1 MSRPES
7 MFSVTWRPGASSNA
21 LEHARRWLIKRRLP
35 LFGLSWLGTL
45 ALWEIV
51 LSMEER
57 VGEGPVVVILAAQA
71 VLLAIAVALCRREPA
86 GERVRRL
93 AVATGI
99 MLGLSTAVLFALAE
113 IYGEVLAFALL
124 TLYLMAALLFA
135 WGWQPELILI
145 VGTLLPCWF
154 LVPSL
159 DFFVPSLEMATAVV
173 IGGALALAIAEGSAR
188 TFRISFLRRESEEE
202 MKRELEVSRDAYRD
216 LAENAQ
222 DLIYTIDLDGRFTY
236 VNEALARYMGVP
248 ASTLVGQSS
257 LEVATAHP
265 GNPDSRALIDRL
277 GAGNSIGPQLFLI
290 QSVHG
295 PRWVEAVASS
305 MRGPGGAVIGA
316 RGIGRDVTER
326 KRATDA
332 LRESEERF
340 RSAFGSA
347 SIGMAVVTL
356 DGRAVQVNPALCEM
370 LGYTADEMRDMPFQ
384 AVTHPDDADKHEEH
398 TQRLLAGDT
407 RHYQI
412 EKRYIH
418 RDGHIVW
425 GFLSSSLVRSPDGVP
440 LYLISQIQDITERK
454 VAEAALRESEERFR
468 NVFENAP
475 IGMAVVAL
483 DGQTIQVNR
492 ALCEMLGYE
501 EAELLRMALQSITYP
516 PDLPESI
523 ENGRRILQGVTPSSQ
538 LEKRYVHK
546 DGRLVWCLL
555 SASLLRSATGEP
567 LYIIAQMQDITKRK
581 QAEEALRDSEQR
593 YRDLVESQ
601 QDVLVRV
608 DPRGRITFAN
618 DSLCRTL
625 GHPREEVLGRSWLH
639 FVDVEDRAAAIEGT
653 RALLAPPHRM
663 IVENRTHTP
672 AGWRW
677 FNWEVRA
684 IQDER
689 GTVTEIQSVG
699 RDVTD
704 RRNAE
709 EALRASLEDLR
720 RSEEKLRHLAQA
732 QARIREEERK
742 RLGFDLHDDVCQEL
756 VGVAILVASLRRR
769 LAPLPA
775 DAGAELD
782 RITNYLNEVVEHLRL
797 LAREL
802 RPMLL
807 RDLGLEG
814 SFRSLVEGMSSPSRT
829 VTARFLT
836 SIPRLDEDTE
846 VAVYRIAQEAL
857 ANAVRHAHARS
868 IVVTLAIQ
876 DDALRLEIRDD
887 GRGFVKDDRRREA
900 LGLVSMEE
908 RALALGGRFEVW
920 SQPGRGT
927 AVRLDCPLPEKKP
940 ATAA

>member
-1 MSRPES
+1 
-7 MFSVTWRPGASSNA
+7 MFSVTWRPGESSNA

-35 LFGLSWLGTL
+35 LFGFAWLGTL

-51 LSMEER
+51 LGMEER
-57 VGEGPVVVILAAQA
+57 IGEGPMIGVLAAQTL
-71 VLLAIAVALCRREPA
+71 LLATVVALCRAEPA
-86 GERVRRL
+86 GERVRPL

-99 MLGLSTAVLFALAE
+99 ILGLSTAILFAIAE

-124 TLYLMAALLFA
+124 TLYMLAALLFA
-135 WGWQPELILI
+135 WGWKPELLLML
-145 VGTLLPCWF
+145 GTLIPCWF

-159 DFFVPSLEMATAVV
+159 ELFVPPPEVGTAIV
-173 IGGALALAIAEGSAR
+173 IGGALALAIAEGAAR
-188 TFRISFLRRESEEE
+188 TFRISFLRRESENE
-202 MKRELEVSRDAYRD
+202 MKRELEASRDAYRD
-216 LAENAQ
+216 LAEKAQ
-222 DLIYTIDLDGRFTY
+222 DLIYTIDLEGRFAY

-248 ASTLVGQSS
+248 ASALVGRSS
-257 LEVATAHP
+257 LDMLSVHPANPNVAAI
-265 GNPDSRALIDRL
+265 LERL
-277 GAGNSIGPQLFLI
+277 AAGMSVGPQLFHV

-295 PRWVEAVASS
+295 PRWIEAVASS
-305 MRGPGGAVIGA
+305 MRGPDGTVTGA

-356 DGRAVQVNPALCEM
+356 DGRAQQVNPALCEM
-370 LGYTADEMRDMPFQ
+370 LGYTAEEMRDLPFET
-384 AVTHPDDADKHEEH
+384 VTHPDDVDQHAEQTRH
-398 TQRLLAGDT
+398 LVGGDT
-407 RHYQI
+407 RVVQL
-412 EKRYIH
+412 EERYVH
-418 RDGHIVW
+418 RDGHVVW
-425 GFLSSSLVRSPDGVP
+425 GLLSSSLVRSSDGTP

-454 VAEAALRESEERFR
+454 VAEAALRVSEERFR

-475 IGMAVVAL
+475 IGMAVIAV
-483 DGQTIQVNR
+483 DGRTIQVNR
-492 ALCEMLGYE
+492 ALCDMLGYDE
-501 EAELLRMALQSITYP
+501 DELLRFAIQTITYP
-516 PDLPESI
+516 PDVPDSVA
-523 ENGRRILQGVTPSSQ
+523 NARRILDGLTPSSQ
-538 LEKRYVHK
+538 IEQRYVHK
-546 DGRLVWCLL
+546 DGRPVWCLL
-555 SASLLRSATGEP
+555 SASLLRNASGEP
-567 LYIIAQMQDITKRK
+567 LYLIAQMQDITKRK

-601 QDVLVRV
+601 QDLLVRV
-608 DPRGRITFAN
+608 DPRGRISFAN

-625 GHPREEVLGRSWLH
+625 GHPRDEVLGRSSLH
-639 FVDVEDRAAAIEGT
+639 FMHPDDRQAAIDAMRELASAPY
-653 RALLAPPHRM
+653 RAT
-663 IVENRTHTP
+663 VENRTPTP

-677 FNWEVRA
+677 FNWEMRA

-689 GTVTEIQSVG
+689 GAVTEIQSVG

-720 RSEEKLRHLAQA
+720 RSEEKLRLLAQR

-756 VGVAILVASLRRR
+756 VGVAILVASLRRHF
-769 LAPLPA
+769 APLTSEA
-775 DAGAELD
+775 AAELD
-782 RITNYLNEVVEHLRL
+782 RIAGYLNEVVEHLRL

-814 SFRSLVEGMSSPSRT
+814 SFTSLVEGMSTPTRS

-836 SIPRLDEDTE
+836 SIPRLEEDTE

-868 IVVTLAIQ
+868 IVVTLAVG
-876 DDALRLEIRDD
+876 DDALGSRS
-887 GRGFVKDDRRREA
+887 A
-900 LGLVSMEE
+900 
-908 RALALGGRFEVW
+908 
-920 SQPGRGT
+920 T
-927 AVRLDCPLPEKKP
+927 
-940 ATAA
+940 TAAASCRTIAAARRSASSAWKSAPSRSAAASRCGRSRAAAPPCGSSARCR